1 MIMAA
6 AQGADDDS
14 GARVRPGQP
23 RPPDAAR
30 GAGPSPSPSD
40 AEAYV
45 RVDSLNSGY
54 MGSHILFDVDFEA
67 RKGLITVIVGP
78 NGSGKSTL
86 LKSLFGLCT
95 IHSGTVMVRN
105 TDITR
110 MPPHEVARRKIAYLP
125 QVDNVFANLT
135 VRENLVMAAYTLDS
149 REARGR
155 IPPLFETFPVL
166 RRLESAKAGVLSG
179 GERQMLGMAMALMR
193 RPTIM
198 LFDEPTASLSP
209 RLAGEVM
216 DKIREM
222 KEAFGIT
229 VVLVE
234 QNVRRSLGIGDRVY
248 LLANGKNVFDG
259 TPGELLAHPELGRLY
274 LGIG

>member
-1 MIMAA
+1 
-6 AQGADDDS
+6 
-14 GARVRPGQP
+14 
-23 RPPDAAR
+23 
-30 GAGPSPSPSD
+30 
-40 AEAYV
+40 
-45 RVDSLNSGY
+45 

-95 IHSGTVMVRN
+95 IHSGTVRVRG

-135 VRENLVMAAYTLDS
+135 VRENLVMAGYTLDS

-155 IPPLFETFPVL
+155 IPPLLETFPVL
-166 RRLESAKAGVLSG
+166 ARLESARAGVLSG
-179 GERQMLGMAMALMR
+179 GERQMLGMAMALVR

-216 DKIREM
+216 DKIREV
-222 KEAFGIT
+222 KESLGIT
-229 VVLVE
+229 VILVE
-234 QNVRRSLGIGDRVY
+234 QNVRRSLGHRRPGVPTGQRQERLRRDAGRAACEPRAGPPVPGDRLV
-248 LLANGKNVFDG
+248 LDADAKK
-259 TPGELLAHPELGRLY
+259 GRAARERAAASGGSGY
-274 LGIG
+274 PASS